1 MLFSRP
7 KSNSHYRKNH
17 NEFGLYRDDGLGI
30 IRSKSPRSA
39 ENTAKL
45 NYFIKTALK

>member
-1 MLFSRP
+1 MGT
-7 KSNSHYRKNH
+7 
-17 NEFGLYRDDGLGI
+17 EFGLYRDDGLGI